1 MKVAACIVTYRRLDG
16 LERLLRSF
24 DRLRF
29 EKVDVPDAKIV
40 VVDND
45 PEGSASEICEKL
57 ASELG
62 WPLEYHLEAR
72 RGISH
77 ARNRAVLC
85 AAALNADFLAFVD
98 DDEVPEL
105 FWLDELLFV
114 QRSYVADVVG
124 GPVLPYFPEPVPDW
138 IIKGKLFE
146 QPFERPRYPTGQ
158 LLQLTAAGNVLIR
171 TRMFEEMDEYFDER
185 LGLTGGE
192 DTRFFTRAH
201 GAGYRIVWA
210 DEAVV
215 YEWTPRSRA
224 SASWLLK
231 RAYRLGNS
239 RSLYEM
245 YSRAGA
251 LTRAVRFAKGGGRI
265 VQGILLIPGCA
276 LLSVVYGR
284 HLLLKPLIYIV
295 RGAGMLTGL
304 IGMRY
309 EEYR

>member
-1 MKVAACIVTYRRLDG
+1 MKVAACVVTYRRLDG

-24 DRLRF
+24 DSLRF
-29 EKVDVPDAKIV
+29 AKVDVTEVKIV

-98 DDEVPEL
+98 DDEVPEP

-114 QRSYVADVVG
+114 QRSYAADVVG
-124 GPVLPYFPEPVPDW
+124 GPVLPHFYEPVPDW
-138 IIKGKLFE
+138 VVKGKLFE

-158 LLQLTAAGNVLIR
+158 LLELTAAGNVLIR
-171 TRMFEEMDEYFDER
+171 TKMFEEMDEYFDEG

-192 DTRFFTRAH
+192 DTHFFTRAH

-215 YEWTPRSRA
+215 HEWTPRSRA
-224 SASWLLK
+224 SASWILK

-239 RSLYEM
+239 RSLYETH
-245 YSRAGA
+245 SDAGISA
-251 LTRAVRFAKGGGRI
+251 KAMRFLKGGGRI
-265 VQGILLIPGCA
+265 AQGVLSFPIYV
-276 LLSVVYGR
+276 LLSMVLGR
-284 HLLLKPLIYIV
+284 HMLIQPLIHLC
-295 RGAGMLTGL
+295 RGMGMLAGL
-304 IGMRY
+304 VGLRY

>member
-1 MKVAACIVTYRRLDG
+1 MKVAACVVTYHRLDG

-24 DRLRF
+24 DSLRF
-29 EKVDVPDAKIV
+29 EKVDVPDVKIV

-62 WPLEYHLEAR
+62 CPLEYHLEAR

-98 DDEVPEL
+98 DDEVPEPS
-105 FWLDELLFV
+105 WLDELLFV
-114 QRSYVADVVG
+114 QRSYAADVVG
-124 GPVLPYFPEPVPDW
+124 GPVLPHFYEPVPDW
-138 IIKGKLFE
+138 IVKGKLFE

-171 TRMFEEMDEYFDER
+171 TKMFEEMDEYFDER

-192 DTRFFTRAH
+192 DTHFFTQVH

-215 YEWTPRSRA
+215 HEWTPRSRA
-224 SASWLLK
+224 SASWILK
-231 RAYRLGNS
+231 RAYRLGNAS
-239 RSLYEM
+239 SLYEM

-251 LTRAVRFAKGGGRI
+251 LTRAVRFAKGSGRI
-265 VQGILLIPGCA
+265 VQGILLIPGGA
-276 LLSVVYGR
+276 LLSIVWGH

-304 IGMRY
+304 IGVRY